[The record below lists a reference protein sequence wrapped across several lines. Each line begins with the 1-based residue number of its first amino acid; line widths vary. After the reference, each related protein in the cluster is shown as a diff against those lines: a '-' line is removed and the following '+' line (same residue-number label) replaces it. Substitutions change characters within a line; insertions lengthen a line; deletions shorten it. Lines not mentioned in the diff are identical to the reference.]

1 MQKAM
6 PYSKCQFVIPGYHLK
21 NTPRSCSSKDL
32 PYTLI
37 LHTKVRTSSSHTSDP
52 AFGYLQLL
60 GKFHPKIFTR
70 YLGMVTFTCSS
81 IISFIRSPRRLVHS
95 FNKCL
100 LRANSVRLH
109 KAWPAKWHSY
119 PRRGKSGKRSQ
130 NVQSG
135 MPHQR
140 GHYVSTLLA

>member
-6 PYSKCQFVIPGYHLK
+6 PYSKCQFVIPGCHLK
-21 NTPRSCSSKDL
+21 NTQWAAPPKIYPIHWSCIPKWEHPL
-32 PYTLI
+32 TLAI
-37 LHTKVRTSSSHTSDP
+37 LLLV
-52 AFGYLQLL
+52 LQLL

-95 FNKCL
+95 FNQCL

-119 PRRGKSGKRSQ
+119 PRWGRVERDHKMSRAGCLIREDIMW
-130 NVQSG
+130 V
-135 MPHQR
+135 PC
-140 GHYVSTLLA
+140 